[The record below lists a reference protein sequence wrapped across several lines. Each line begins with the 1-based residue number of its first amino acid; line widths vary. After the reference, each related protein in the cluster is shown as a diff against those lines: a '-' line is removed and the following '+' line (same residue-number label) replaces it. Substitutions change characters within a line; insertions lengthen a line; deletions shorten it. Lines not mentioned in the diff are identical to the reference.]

1 MMAVVT
7 TGNGG
12 YDKLDY
18 RAVPMPVAGPN
29 EVVLR
34 VLAAGVN
41 NTDINT
47 RLGWYSSSVTAD
59 TDAASETQEAKADEK
74 ADGGWNG
81 ATPFP
86 LIQGTDC
93 CGLVAQL
100 GEGVSNELLGKR
112 VLVRACMRPNGGDVS
127 DTIWMASNFDGAFA
141 QYVKVPA
148 SEVFAVSCDWTDE
161 ELATIPCSYATSEN
175 MLHRAGVG
183 AGDVVLVTGASGGVG
198 SATVQLAKR
207 RGASVVG
214 ITSSGKMDQL
224 QALGADV
231 LIERNEDLLARLG
244 ESSVNVVVDNVAG
257 PNFGQMLKVLK
268 PGGALCVVRRNR
280 GACGELGYAR
290 HVSQRYHLDRLHR
303 VGCARVCEFGV
314 LHRKQRN
321 PPARGLGLPA
331 RENRAG
337 AARVHGQNPLWQF
350 RTGPL
355 AS

>member
-1 MMAVVT
+1 MSDSKNKMMAVVT

-112 VLVRACMRPNGGDVS
+112 VLVRACMGPNGGDVS

-161 ELATIPCSYATSEN
+161 ERQQCRSSSTFFLSTLSKLNI
-175 MLHRAGVG
+175 
-183 AGDVVLVTGASGGVG
+183 AS
-198 SATVQLAKR
+198 
-207 RGASVVG
+207 
-214 ITSSGKMDQL
+214 
-224 QALGADV
+224 
-231 LIERNEDLLARLG
+231 LL
-244 ESSVNVVVDNVAG
+244 
-257 PNFGQMLKVLK
+257 
-268 PGGALCVVRRNR
+268 VRRDFFTRFTIRKLRLSNPI
-280 GACGELGYAR
+280 YN
-290 HVSQRYHLDRLHR
+290 VSHECFQPKILLFMQNAALLPSASQPHSSNLHPRPHHLTQRP
-303 VGCARVCEFGV
+303 
-314 LHRKQRN
+314 N
-321 PPARGLGLPA
+321 
-331 RENRAG
+331 
-337 AARVHGQNPLWQF
+337 
-350 RTGPL
+350 TG
-355 AS
+355 